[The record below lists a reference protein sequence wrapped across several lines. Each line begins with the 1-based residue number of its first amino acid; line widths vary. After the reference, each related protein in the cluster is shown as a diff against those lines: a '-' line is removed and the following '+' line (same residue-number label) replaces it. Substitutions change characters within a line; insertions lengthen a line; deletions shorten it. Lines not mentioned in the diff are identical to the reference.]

1 MTGLG
6 GKERSDTEAK
16 PSGGI
21 GAVGKLKILIA
32 DDHSLVRDAI
42 AETIRNSSNHE
53 VLVAGS
59 LNAALS
65 VVRDDGPI
73 DILML
78 DLNMP
83 DMEGINSIE
92 KVVTT
97 QGVMAVILFSG
108 NAPRDIVL
116 QALAKG
122 AKGYIP
128 KSMRLSAL
136 LSALNFVAMGE
147 TYLPA
152 SLLSGDGLIVQEGN
166 RATSPAFSLSS
177 AEAEV
182 LRLVVDGLPN
192 KEIARRC
199 GSTEI
204 RVKMH
209 MRSICKKL
217 GVPNRTSA
225 ALRARDLH
233 LI

>member
-1 MTGLG
+1 MTAVGR
-6 GKERSDTEAK
+6 KEWSGIQEK
-16 PSGGI
+16 PAA
-21 GAVGKLKILIA
+21 GAVADGSLNILIA
-32 DDHSLVRDAI
+32 DDHSLVRDAL
-42 AETIRNSSNHE
+42 AEIIRHNSGYE
-53 VLVAGS
+53 VLVAAS
-59 LNAALS
+59 LNSALA
-65 VVRDDGPI
+65 VVRDHGPI
-73 DILML
+73 DVLML

-83 DMEGINSIE
+83 DMEGIKSIE
-92 KVVTT
+92 KAVTT
-97 QGVMAVILFSG
+97 QGVKAVVLLSG
-108 NAPRDIVL
+108 NAPREIVL

-122 AKGYIP
+122 VKGYIP
-128 KSMRLSAL
+128 KSMRLTAL

-152 SLLSGDGLIVQEGN
+152 SLLGGDGSVALEGTGPN
-166 RATSPAFSLSS
+166 LTSSSLNA
-177 AEAEV
+177 AETEV

-233 LI
+233 LF

>member
-1 MTGLG
+1 M
-6 GKERSDTEAK
+6 
-16 PSGGI
+16 
-21 GAVGKLKILIA
+21 AVGRLKILIA
-32 DDHSLVRDAI
+32 DDHSLIRDAL
-42 AETIRNSSNHE
+42 AEIIRHNSHHE
-53 VLVAGS
+53 VLVAAS
-59 LNAALS
+59 LSSALA

-83 DMEGINSIE
+83 DMEGIKSIE
-92 KVVTT
+92 KVVMA
-97 QGVMAVILFSG
+97 QGVKAVVLLSG
-108 NAPRDIVL
+108 NAPREIVL
-116 QALAKG
+116 QAIAKG

-128 KSMRLSAL
+128 KSMRLTTL
-136 LSALNFVAMGE
+136 LSALDFVAMGE

-152 SLLSGDGLIVQEGN
+152 SLLSGDGLSVQEGG
-166 RATSPAFSLSS
+166 RTTSPSTSLNA
-177 AEAEV
+177 AEVEV

-225 ALRARDLH
+225 ALRARDLN
-233 LI
+233 LF